1 MRHFFFVCIL
11 YDKEI
16 EMTKITI
23 EVHNEEDKRLI
34 LELVNRMN
42 LQSTEEPPDN
52 SESSANGQK
61 VAALMQEMAE
71 STTLSKIKDPVAW
84 QREIRQDRKLPF
96 RD

>member
-1 MRHFFFVCIL
+1 L
-11 YDKEI
+11 LDKEI

-34 LELVNRMN
+34 LELVNRRG
-42 LQSTEEPPDN
+42 LESVEEETEKAAPE
-52 SESSANGQK
+52 ANGQK
-61 VAALMQEMAE
+61 IASLMQDLAE

>member
-1 MRHFFFVCIL
+1 
-11 YDKEI
+11 
-16 EMTKITI
+16 MTRITI

-34 LELVNRMN
+34 LGLVKRMN
-42 LQSTEEPPDN
+42 LQSAEEALEK
-52 SESSANGQK
+52 SASSANGQK

-96 RD
+96 RE